1 MAALSADVK
10 KLLARTKLAVLP
22 EDYYLVHLPL
32 DTRLIPAEWFRPA
45 TTRFA
50 LFIREARGIT
60 LVVPR
65 RKWLRMRNIFGEH
78 RLHGPMRVITLEMPD
93 SLDVSGYISAVIQVL
108 AQARISIVPV
118 SSVSRDHILVK
129 KPDLPRVGLQGTG
142 HRRVDEDRGF
152 EQPRP

>member
-1 MAALSADVK
+1 MAAISADIK

-22 EDYYLVHLPL
+22 EDYYLIHLPL
-32 DTRLIPAEWFRPA
+32 DTRLIAAEWFRPA

-50 LFIREARGIT
+50 VFIREPRGIS

-78 RLHGPMRVITLEMPD
+78 RLRGPLRVITLEMPD
-93 SLDVSGYISAVIQVL
+93 SLDISGYISALINVL

-118 SSVSRDHILVK
+118 SSMSRDHILVNK
-129 KPDLPRVGLQGTG
+129 ADLPRSVRILRNFLQSCG
-142 HRRVDEDRGF
+142 E
-152 EQPRP
+152 

>member
-1 MAALSADVK
+1 MAAIPADLK

-22 EDYYLVHLPL
+22 EDYYLIQLPP

-50 LFIREARGIT
+50 IVIREPKGLS

-78 RLHGPMRVITLEMPD
+78 RLHGPLRVITLDMPD
-93 SLDVSGYISAVIQVL
+93 SLEISGYISALINVL
-108 AQARISIVPV
+108 AQARISIIPV
-118 SSVSRDHILVK
+118 SSMSRDHILVK
-129 KPDLPRVGLQGTG
+129 KSDLPRSVRILRHFLQSCG
-142 HRRVDEDRGF
+142 E
-152 EQPRP
+152 